1 MTPPAQ
7 PTPALLAFF
16 VRRLPGA
23 SEAQLRAMLQLT
35 KSLGQPDYA
44 RAVLAELAR
53 RGVALC

>member
-1 MTPPAQ
+1 VTPPQA
-7 PTPALLAFF
+7 TPALLAFF

-23 SEAQLRAMLQLT
+23 SEAQLRAMLQMT
-35 KSLGQPDYA
+35 QSLGHPDYA